1 MALYARSEVRG
12 DRANVGP
19 GREVC
24 SKTPGLLAERDVI
37 TPPQPYEPHH
47 EAALTSPVTRLPQ
60 DDAFP
65 VYDVGPAASGS
76 HLRYLRLDDYGV
88 NFSLTV

>member
-12 DRANVGP
+12 DQANVGP

-37 TPPQPYEPHH
+37 APPQPYEPPTKP
-47 EAALTSPVTRLPQ
+47 LSRL
-60 DDAFP
+60 
-65 VYDVGPAASGS
+65 
-76 HLRYLRLDDYGV
+76 L
-88 NFSLTV
+88 